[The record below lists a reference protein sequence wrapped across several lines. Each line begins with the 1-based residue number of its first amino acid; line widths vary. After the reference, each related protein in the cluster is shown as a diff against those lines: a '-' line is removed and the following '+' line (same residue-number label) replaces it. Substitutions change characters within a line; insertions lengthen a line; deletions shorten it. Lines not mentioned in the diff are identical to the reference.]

1 MGQGG
6 EEYPVLTL
14 GQAPAT
20 VSVRVAAATIIVT
33 MTGVSLIVA
42 MHAYARAV
50 VLPGFLPAFASLTAL
65 ADMLTAYLLWGQA
78 RAGEEPAVVVLVVTY
93 LGCAVLVAANALLF
107 PGAFF
112 VAGGRMGEAA
122 AWLWVFWHLFFVGG
136 VTVYGLY
143 PAAWSN
149 PAACV
154 RAARYGAGITLSS
167 VAAAVA
173 LARSGSLPAL
183 IGEARFHLP
192 TFLLVVLPAAMVVAM
207 VALAYGRRART
218 VLDTWLFVAMAGMW
232 CDTALMHLGNG
243 RFSIGWYAAHAISLA
258 AALAVLLGCLAE
270 VNRLYGRLVWHEARM
285 SHANADLRAMNSELS
300 TMAEYDA
307 LTQLLNRRAVF
318 QHLTEHFESWRQ
330 GGAAVGVLMIDLD
343 HFKTINDEWGHL
355 AGDEVLAQLAA
366 RLRTAMRES
375 DIVGR
380 YGGEEFLVVLPG
392 TSAQGVRVTAIKL
405 LQAVRA
411 APFACLDGS
420 ITVTVSIGATCVG
433 AKDPDPDSALARADR
448 ALYVAKRN
456 GRDREVWADPAHDA
470 DP

>member
-20 VSVRVAAATIIVT
+20 VSVRMAAAAIIVT
-33 MTGVSLIVA
+33 LAGVTLIVA
-42 MHAYARAV
+42 THAYAQAV

-78 RAGEEPAVVVLVVTY
+78 RAGEEPAVVVLAVTY
-93 LGCAVLVAANALLF
+93 LGCAVLVAVNALLF
-107 PGAFF
+107 PAAFF

-136 VTVYGLY
+136 VSAYGLY

-149 PAACV
+149 PAVFV
-154 RAARYGAGITLSS
+154 RVARYGAWITLSS

-173 LARSGSLPAL
+173 LARSGLLSPL
-183 IGEARFHLP
+183 IGAAHFHLP
-192 TFLLVVLPAAMVVAM
+192 TFLLVVLPAAMAVAM

-232 CDTALMHLGNG
+232 CDTALMHLGKG

-285 SHANADLRAMNSELS
+285 NHANADLRAMNSELS
-300 TMAEYDA
+300 TMAEHDA
-307 LTQLLNRRAVF
+307 LTQLLNRRAVL
-318 QHLTEHFESWRQ
+318 QHLAEHFEAWRQ

-343 HFKTINDEWGHL
+343 RFKTINDEWGHL
-355 AGDEVLAQLAA
+355 AGDEVLAQMAM
-366 RLRTAMRES
+366 RLRAAIRGS
-375 DIVGR
+375 DVVGR

-392 TSAQGVRVTAIKL
+392 TSAQGVRVTATKL

-411 APFACLDGS
+411 VPFACQGGS
-420 ITVTVSIGATCVG
+420 ITVTVSIGATCVHAG
-433 AKDPDPDSALARADR
+433 DPDPDSAIARADR

-456 GRDREVWADPAHDA
+456 GRDREVWADPAHDT
-470 DP
+470 DL